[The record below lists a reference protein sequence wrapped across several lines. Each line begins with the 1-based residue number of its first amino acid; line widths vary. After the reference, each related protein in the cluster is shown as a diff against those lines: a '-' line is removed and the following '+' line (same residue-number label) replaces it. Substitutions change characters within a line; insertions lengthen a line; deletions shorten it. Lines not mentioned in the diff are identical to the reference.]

1 VVTAVKVML
10 EQKSGTSGAEYRA
23 EALSLAERI
32 GAAAVDRE
40 LGLYATQIY
49 QWGSK
54 AVRKRSR
61 A

>member
-1 VVTAVKVML
+1 ML
-10 EQKSGTSGAEYRA
+10 EQKSATSGAEYRA